1 MKAGCQ
7 NLQRV
12 ALAFARKRD
21 RVIYSG
27 RNRGNRLADRV
38 RLALLAG
45 GWSGE
50 REVSL
55 KSGEAVYQALNKEKY
70 DVIRYDPKYDL
81 KALTEAKK
89 EIDLAL
95 VLLHGK
101 LGEDGC
107 IQGMLD
113 VLGIPF
119 VGSGVLS
126 SAMAFNKRV
135 AKELYRAM
143 GLRIAKEE
151 TLRKGDNFSLGAV
164 TESIGSSAVVKP
176 VAEGSSLGVSICHNQ
191 DELHAGIEKAFQY
204 DHEIMVEEYIDG
216 QEVTCCVLGNQAL
229 EALPLIE
236 IAPQNS
242 YSFFDYEAKY
252 TAGATRETCPA
263 PLSKALTEKAQSYG
277 RKAHRALGCSVW
289 SRTDMIIRGEE
300 IYVLETNTIPG
311 MTENSLFPLAARV
324 AGLSL
329 SGLLDRLISL
339 SLELKD
345 NND

>member
-1 MKAGCQ
+1 
-7 NLQRV
+7 V
-12 ALAFARKRD
+12 
-21 RVIYSG
+21 
-27 RNRGNRLADRV
+27 ADRL

-55 KSGEAVYQALNKEKY
+55 KSGEAVYQALDTEKY
-70 DVIRYDPKYDL
+70 DVIRYDPRYDL
-81 KALTEAKK
+81 GALTDAKE

-135 AKELYRAM
+135 AKELYRTR
-143 GLRIAKEE
+143 GLRVAKEIF
-151 TLRKGDNFSLGAV
+151 LRRGDNVSIGSV
-164 TESIGSSAVVKP
+164 MESIGSSTVVKP
-176 VAEGSSLGVSICHNQ
+176 VAEGSSLGISICHGQ
-191 DELHAGIEKAFQY
+191 DELQAGIEMAFQY

-216 QEVTCCVLGNQAL
+216 QEVTCCVLGNRSL

-236 IAPQNS
+236 IAPQDS
-242 YSFFDYEAKY
+242 YRFFDYEAKY

-263 PLSKALTEKAQSYG
+263 PLSKARTEEAQSYAK
-277 RKAHRALGCSVW
+277 KAHRALRCSVW
-289 SRTDMIIRGEE
+289 SRTDMMVRGEE

-311 MTENSLFPLAARV
+311 MTQNSLFPLAARA

-329 SGLLDRLISL
+329 SQLMDRLISL
-339 SLELKD
+339 SLEPRNSGL
-345 NND
+345 